1 MDLESLSVRLRQR
14 SPWEA
19 IDLGFAMAREWWRD
33 LYGVWLAV
41 LIPLAIVACVVLP
54 PLWAGALVWWLKP
67 ALDRIV
73 LHVLASAVFGSRPG
87 WKETLR
93 AYPRYA
99 RNGLIGSLL
108 WRRLSLIRSFTL
120 PIRQLENPRGRAGRI
135 RIAQLQRR
143 VRSQAV
149 WLTVICLHFEAVVL
163 ISFIGLYVLL
173 VPGGEETIQSAFSWL
188 EHLDESQRS
197 HLSTGLYIAAIAL
210 IEPLYV
216 AAGFALYLNRRTAL
230 EGWDLEV
237 QLRSIAQQAEQK
249 AATSSAPVAPVVALL
264 LAVYATAAILTSA
277 PESAHAQAP
286 PAPSSAQ
293 EQIKEVLKQPV
304 FGRYERQT
312 SIESLH
318 PEPKTE
324 LPRTDLKGLSAVM
337 EAVAKVLR
345 VLAWA
350 ALAVALSAALY
361 WLLRHLKFRGDARP
375 GAKAV
380 PEMLFGLDVRPEAL
394 PEDVVAAA
402 MAQIARGELVA
413 ALSLLYR
420 GALVSL
426 LHRNG
431 IELAS
436 GDTEADCLSKVR
448 PRVDGATHGYLARL
462 VTSWQAAAYAHRI
475 PPRAEVEALALQW
488 QGAFGTAHPS

>member
-1 MDLESLSVRLRQR
+1 MDLERLSVRLRQR
-14 SPWEA
+14 NPWEA

-33 LYGVWLAV
+33 LYGVWLGV
-41 LIPLAIVACVVLP
+41 LIPLAITACLLLP
-54 PLWAGALVWWLKP
+54 PVWAGLLVWWLKP

-87 WKETLR
+87 WREALR

-120 PIRQLENPRGRAGRI
+120 PIRQLENARGTSGRA

-149 WLTVICLHFEAVVL
+149 WLTVICLNFETVAV
-163 ISFIGLYVLL
+163 ISFVGLYVLL
-173 VPGGEETIQSAFSWL
+173 VPASEESVGSAFSWL
-188 EHLDESQRS
+188 KHMNESGRAY
-197 HLSTGLYIAAIAL
+197 LGTGLWIAAIAL

-216 AAGFALYLNRRTAL
+216 AAGFALYLNRRTVL

-237 QLRSIAQQAEQK
+237 QLRSVAQQAEQHG
-249 AATSSAPVAPVVALL
+249 T
-264 LAVYATAAILTSA
+264 ATAARIAPAAALLIALGAAATVAGWPGSA
-277 PESAHAQAP
+277 DAQTP
-286 PAPSSAQ
+286 TQSQAQ
-293 EQIKEVLKQPV
+293 QQIKEVLEQPV
-304 FGRYERQT
+304 FGKYERQT
-312 SIESLH
+312 RIEPLH
-318 PEPKTE
+318 PEPKSE
-324 LPRTDLKGLSAVM
+324 RKPDLKGFAALVKAL
-337 EAVAKVLR
+337 ALGLR
-345 VLAWA
+345 VLVWVV
-350 ALAVALSAALY
+350 LAVALSVGLY
-361 WLLRHLKFRGDARP
+361 WLLRHLKFSDDPPHAP
-375 GAKAV
+375 GEM

-394 PEDVVAAA
+394 PRDVAAA
-402 MAQIARGELVA
+402 ALAHIARGELVA

-426 LHRNG
+426 LHRDG

-436 GDTEADCLSKVR
+436 GDTEADCLNKVK
-448 PRVDGATHGYLARL
+448 PRVDGATHIYLARL

-475 PPRAEVEALALQW
+475 PPRAEVEELATQW
-488 QGAFGTAHPS
+488 QGTFGTPGPA